1 MRWQQAEPMVKQK
14 WYNRKG
20 TKKAISD
27 QNGDSLDLG
36 CITEWNFNF
45 LCGVTVQS
53 LIEFLF
59 FIYFLMHP

>member
-1 MRWQQAEPMVKQK
+1 MVKQK
-14 WYNRKG
+14 WYNHKG

-53 LIEFLF
+53 LIEFPFLF
-59 FIYFLMHP
+59 TSSCILKMFP

>member
-14 WYNRKG
+14 WYNHKG

-27 QNGDSLDLG
+27 QNGDPLDLG

-45 LCGVTVQS
+45 LCGVTV
-53 LIEFLF
+53 
-59 FIYFLMHP
+59 